1 MFAQVKLG
9 ITLNNYKGVMMF
21 NASENRKN
29 LKPAVAFG
37 LVTSLFVASSSVLAV
52 ERATLQLATIA
63 SPDNLWYEA
72 AQRFANG
79 VSERTEGNVRIEI
92 AHSGTTGSVRE
103 SVEALQ
109 IGANDIV
116 QTVIASLEPY
126 DDIAAI
132 ESYPYLFRDADH
144 FLEVFSSPLGDELY
158 QEISN
163 KTGFT
168 LIGAGYRGAR
178 EMASKRPVES
188 VGDLDGL
195 RIRVPEIRI
204 FRKTWET
211 LGASPVPM
219 GSAEVYTGLQ
229 QGIIDAVENPLE
241 AHLRSRYHEAADYVI
256 MTGHV
261 HSAYT
266 FLFDNSRF
274 DSFSPEL
281 QEILREEG
289 RSAMEW
295 GSQES
300 LRLVA
305 EHEEELESLGVTIIR
320 PNLDEFREKIKP
332 MADEF
337 PHLAPWVERISTDS

>member
-1 MFAQVKLG
+1 M
-9 ITLNNYKGVMMF
+9 YS
-21 NASENRKN
+21 ASERKKH
-29 LKPAVAFG
+29 LKSAVVFG
-37 LVTSLFVASSSVLAV
+37 LVASFFGASASALAV

-72 AQRFANG
+72 AQRFSDG
-79 VSERTEGNVRIEI
+79 VAERTDGNVKIEI

-144 FLEVFSSPLGDELY
+144 FLEVFSGSLGDEIY

-188 VGDLDGL
+188 VDDLSGL

-204 FRKTWET
+204 FRKTWEI
-211 LGASPVPM
+211 LGASPIPM
-219 GSAEVYTGLQ
+219 GSGEVYTGLQ

-241 AHLRSRYHEAADYVI
+241 AHLRSRYHEAADYVV

-266 FLFDNSRF
+266 FLFDNARF
-274 DSFSPEL
+274 ESFSPEL

-289 RSAMEW
+289 RNAMEW

-300 LRLVA
+300 LKQIA
-305 EHEEELESLGVTIIR
+305 ELEAELERLGVTIIR
-320 PNLDEFREKIKP
+320 PNLDEFREKIQP
-332 MADEF
+332 MVDEF
-337 PHLAPWVERISTDS
+337 PHLAPWVERISADT